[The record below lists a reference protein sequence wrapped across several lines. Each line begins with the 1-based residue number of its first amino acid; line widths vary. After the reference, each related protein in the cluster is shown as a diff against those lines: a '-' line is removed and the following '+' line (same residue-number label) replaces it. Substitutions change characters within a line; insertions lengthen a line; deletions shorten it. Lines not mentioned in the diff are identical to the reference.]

1 MSVQLILMGVIR
13 IATIVLAR
21 SFALVIMDTGSML
34 MARLVMVSECTCSVF
49 LQGVCTI
56 GGVCINL
63 YSSFNVFVKN

>member
-34 MARLVMVSECTCSVF
+34 MARHVMVSGHVQCFGNWWCMYKSLLTLLIC
-49 LQGVCTI
+49 
-56 GGVCINL
+56 
-63 YSSFNVFVKN
+63 